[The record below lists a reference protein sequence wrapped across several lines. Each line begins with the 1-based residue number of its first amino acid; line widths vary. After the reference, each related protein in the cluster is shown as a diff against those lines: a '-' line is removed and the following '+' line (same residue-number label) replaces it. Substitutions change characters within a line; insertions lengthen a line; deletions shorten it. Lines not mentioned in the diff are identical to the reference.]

1 MRKSLSLTLVWS
13 EDAARPR
20 GGTMSRGFQNLC
32 QIERCHVNLSP
43 DACQLPHRDNKHF
56 TGTTSGT
63 VFMNVPAPPEEAFWK
78 MTVSQKKAFWGDAR
92 TSDPAEDSK
101 AKYPPRSD
109 TDVEPL
115 NYWQMPKEVY
125 EEILWRMQ
133 AKAVID
139 LTPSV
144 DALPVACLEQSIMYL
159 GLCFTEAGIDLFK
172 RRLSSVIFSR
182 FLDEASPLY
191 KPQLA
196 QTINAIK
203 GGQGEGGP
211 APDRVPKPKGR
222 TRKNNK
228 ALAAAKGAPAGGGGE
243 DAAEDAPAASDAP
256 VTDTAMSD
264 AEEGLD
270 L

>member
-1 MRKSLSLTLVWS
+1 
-13 EDAARPR
+13 
-20 GGTMSRGFQNLC
+20 MSRGFQHLC
-32 QIERCHVNLSP
+32 QIERCHVILSP

-56 TGTTSGT
+56 AGTTSGS
-63 VFMNVPAPPEEAFWK
+63 VFTNVPAPPEEALWK

-92 TSDPAEDSK
+92 TSDPGEDSK

-159 GLCFTEAGIDLFK
+159 GLCFTEAGVELFK

-196 QTINAIK
+196 QTVNAIK
-203 GGQGEGGP
+203 GQGEGGP
-211 APDRVPKPKGR
+211 APDRAPKPKGR
-222 TRKNNK
+222 TRNKNK
-228 ALAAAKGAPAGGGGE
+228 ALAAAKGAAGGGGE

-264 AEEGLD
+264 AEQGEGL
-270 L
+270 